1 MGNATDTDIPQEA
14 SEQVESFL
22 DPGVRGRTPDQ
33 MMADVID
40 TYLTNRPGADTSLI
54 EEAYAAAKKA
64 HKGQVRATGD
74 PYIVH
79 PIAVTE
85 ILAGYGMDEATL
97 AAALMHDTVEDTDL
111 TLDGVRARFGDE
123 VALLIDGVTKL
134 DRIKFSS
141 REVAQAATI
150 RKMAVAMAKDIRVLV
165 IKLADRTHNI
175 RTLKP
180 LPQAKQERV
189 ASETLDVYAPLAHRL
204 GMQEIKHEMEET
216 CFGVLYPG
224 PKAELEE
231 SVKRRSPQRAE
242 YIENVIKL
250 VNEEL
255 DRQGIE
261 AVITGRP
268 KHLYSIYRK
277 MVASG
282 LEFADIHDLIGIR
295 IIVDE
300 VKDCYGVLGLI
311 HTMWPPI
318 QGRFKDY
325 IAMPKFNFY
334 QSLHTTVVG
343 PDGKAL
349 EVQIRTKEMHERA
362 EAGIAAHWRYKEGG
376 GSGNDELPVVADIRD
391 LQDDAEDPEEFLE
404 NLKLDLYQDEVFAL
418 TPRGDVKVLPKG
430 ATPVD
435 FAYRVHTDVGHRC
448 AGARVNGRLV
458 PLSTELES
466 GDIVE
471 IITSKAQDAHPS
483 RDWLEFTKS
492 SKAAAKIK
500 AWFSRERRESSFQDG
515 KEATL
520 KALRKHALPVQ
531 GIDDDLGEV
540 ASELGFD
547 GVDSMFMSIGEGRT
561 SPQTIAQRLSRKLKP
576 DAAAEAVQSERLP
589 TPHKRRQR
597 LVGDV
602 IVEGLEDM
610 LVRMAKCCS
619 PVPGDDIVG
628 FVTIGRGVSV
638 HRADCANIGALTST
652 GAERMV
658 DVQWAAEQAGTFF
671 VWIQVEALDRPR
683 LLRDVTAVLSDI
695 GANIHASSSVTGR
708 DRIALLRYEVELSDR
723 DSLEVVLNAI
733 RGVEAVYDAYRL
745 VL

>member
-1 MGNATDTDIPQEA
+1 MHDDAAPETAQQSPF
-14 SEQVESFL
+14 V
-22 DPGVRGRTPDQ
+22 DPAVGGRTPDE
-33 MMADVID
+33 MFDDILENYGASHAAGDVD
-40 TYLTNRPGADTSLI
+40 MLER
-54 EEAYAAAKKA
+54 AYRVAQKQHA
-64 HKGQVRATGD
+64 GQIRATGD

-79 PIAVTE
+79 PLAVTE
-85 ILAGYGMDEATL
+85 ILAGYGLDGASL

-111 TLDGVRARFGDE
+111 TLEGVANEFGDE

-141 REVAQAATI
+141 RELAQAATI

-175 RTLKP
+175 RTLAP
-180 LPQAKQERV
+180 LPQDKQQRV

-216 CFGVLYPG
+216 CFGVLFPG
-224 PKAELEE
+224 PKAEI
-231 SVKRRSPQRAE
+231 SAAVARRSPQRESYLEHVIDDVSKTLADSGIHAE
-242 YIENVIKL
+242 
-250 VNEEL
+250 
-255 DRQGIE
+255 
-261 AVITGRP
+261 ITGRP

-282 LEFADIHDLIGIR
+282 LAFEDIHDLIGIR
-295 IIVDE
+295 IIVNE
-300 VKDCYGVLGLI
+300 VRDCYASLGLV

-334 QSLHTTVVG
+334 QSIHTTVVG
-343 PDGKAL
+343 PGGKAL
-349 EVQIRTKEMHERA
+349 EVQIRTHEMHDRA
-362 EAGIAAHWRYKEGG
+362 EAGIAAHWRYKEGV
-376 GSGNDELPVVADIRD
+376 SGDEDLPGLQEIRD
-391 LQDDAEDPEEFLE
+391 LQEDAEDPKEFLE

-418 TPRGDVKVLPKG
+418 TPRGDVKTLPKG

-448 AGARVNGRLV
+448 SGAKVNGRLV

-483 RDWLEFTKS
+483 RDWLEFVKS
-492 SKAAAKIK
+492 SRATSKIK
-500 AWFSRERRESSFQDG
+500 GWFTRERRESALADG
-515 KEATL
+515 KEAVLTAMRRDGVPIKGTEKEL
-520 KALRKHALPVQ
+520 ARVAA
-531 GIDDDLGEV
+531 DLGFE
-540 ASELGFD
+540 EM
-547 GVDSMFMSIGEGRT
+547 DSLYQSVGENRT
-561 SPQTIAQRLSRKLKP
+561 SPQTVSQRLAWRLKP
-576 DAAAEAVQSERLP
+576 EESAEAVVAERLP
-589 TPHKRRQR
+589 IPHKRRLR
-597 LVGDV
+597 TSGDV

-610 LVRMAKCCS
+610 LVRMAKCCG

-628 FVTIGRGVSV
+628 FVTVGRGVSV
-638 HRADCANIGALTST
+638 HRADCANIGSLTLQ
-652 GAERMV
+652 AERMI
-658 DVQWAAEQAGTFF
+658 DVAWAAEQTGTFF
-671 VWIQVEALDRPR
+671 VWIQVEALDRTK
-683 LLRDVTAVLSDI
+683 LLRDVTAALSDF

-708 DRIALLRYEVELSDR
+708 DRIALLRYEIELSDR
-723 DSLEVVLNAI
+723 EALEFVLGGLRAI
-733 RGVEAVYDAYRL
+733 EGVYDAYRL

>member
-1 MGNATDTDIPQEA
+1 MVDATDTSEA
-14 SEQVESFL
+14 PNAPESFI
-22 DPGVRGRTPDQ
+22 DPAVRGRTPDE
-33 MMADVID
+33 MMADVVV
-40 TYLTNRPGADTSLI
+40 TYIQNHPGADTTLI
-54 EEAYAAAKKA
+54 DEAYVVAKA
-64 HKGQVRATGD
+64 SHASQTRATGD

-85 ILAGYGMDEATL
+85 ILADYGLDEATL
-97 AAALMHDTVEDTDL
+97 AASLMHDTVEDTDL
-111 TLDGVRARFGDE
+111 TLSGVTEQFGDE

-150 RKMAVAMAKDIRVLV
+150 RKMAVAMARDIRVLV

-175 RTLKP
+175 RTLGP
-180 LPQAKQERV
+180 LPQEKQRRV

-216 CFGVLYPG
+216 CFGVLFPG

-231 SVKRRSPQRAE
+231 AVMRRSPQRE
-242 YIENVIKL
+242 SYLEGVTKL
-250 VNEEL
+250 VEEEL
-255 DRQGIE
+255 E
-261 AVITGRP
+261 AANITASISGRP

-277 MVASG
+277 MVSSG
-282 LEFADIHDLIGIR
+282 LEFEDIHDLIGIR

-311 HTMWPPI
+311 HTLWPPI

-343 PDGKAL
+343 PEGKAL
-349 EVQIRTKEMHERA
+349 EVQIRTEEMHERA
-362 EAGIAAHWRYKEGG
+362 EAGIAAHWRYKDEVGDTG
-376 GSGNDELPVVADIRD
+376 ELPVVQEIRAI
-391 LQDDAEDPEEFLE
+391 QEDAEDPEEFLE

-418 TPRGDVKVLPKG
+418 TPKGDVKTLPKG

-471 IITSKAQDAHPS
+471 IITSKAQD
-483 RDWLEFTKS
+483 WLEFVKS
-492 SKAAAKIK
+492 SKAASKIK
-500 AWFSRERRESSFQDG
+500 AWFSRERRDNALHDG
-515 KEATL
+515 KEMATKAFRKASLPLGGNDEAL
-520 KALRKHALPVQ
+520 KTVAS
-531 GIDDDLGEV
+531 DLGFTDLD
-540 ASELGFD
+540 ALY
-547 GVDSMFMSIGEGRT
+547 MSIGEGRT
-561 SPQTIAQRLSRKLKP
+561 SPQTVAQRLSRVLKP
-576 DAAAEAVQSERLP
+576 DETAEAVQAERLP
-589 TPHKRRQR
+589 TPHKRTQR
-597 LVGDV
+597 LAGDV

-638 HRADCANIGALTST
+638 HRADCANIGSLEER

-658 DVQWAAEQAGTFF
+658 DVAWSAEQTGTFF
-671 VWIQVEALDRPR
+671 VWIQVEALDRPG
-683 LLRDVTAVLSDI
+683 LLRDVTAALSDV

-708 DRIALLRYEVELSDR
+708 DRIALLRYEIELSDR
-723 DSLEVVLNAI
+723 EALELVL
-733 RGVEAVYDAYRL
+733 GGLQKVEAVYDAYRL

>member
-1 MGNATDTDIPQEA
+1 
-14 SEQVESFL
+14 
-22 DPGVRGRTPDQ
+22 
-33 MMADVID
+33 MMADVVA
-40 TYLTNRPGADTSLI
+40 TFLENHEGADTTLI
-54 EEAYAAAKKA
+54 DEAYVVAKA
-64 HKGQVRATGD
+64 SHKGQTRATGD

-85 ILAGYGMDEATL
+85 ILAAYGMDEATL
-97 AAALMHDTVEDTDL
+97 AASLMHDTVEDTDL
-111 TLDGVRARFGDE
+111 TLSGVTDQFGDE

-141 REVAQAATI
+141 REIAQAATI
-150 RKMAVAMAKDIRVLV
+150 RKMAVAMARDIRVLV

-175 RTLKP
+175 RTIAP
-180 LPQAKQERV
+180 LPEAKQRRV

-216 CFGVLYPG
+216 CFGVLFPG

-231 SVKRRSPQRAE
+231 AVMRRSPQRE
-242 YIENVIKL
+242 SYVEGVTKL
-250 VNEEL
+250 VEEEL
-255 DRQGIE
+255 DG
-261 AVITGRP
+261 ANITASISGRP

-282 LEFADIHDLIGIR
+282 LEFEDIHDLIGIR
-295 IIVDE
+295 IIVNE

-311 HTMWPPI
+311 HTLWPPI

-343 PDGKAL
+343 PEGKAL
-349 EVQIRTKEMHERA
+349 EVQIRTDEMHERA
-362 EAGIAAHWRYKEGG
+362 EAGIAAHWRYKDGVG
-376 GSGNDELPVVADIRD
+376 DTGELPVVQEIRAI
-391 LQDDAEDPEEFLE
+391 QEDAEDPEEFLE
-404 NLKLDLYQDEVFAL
+404 HLKLDLYQDEVFAL
-418 TPRGDVKVLPKG
+418 TPKGDVKTLPKG

-483 RDWLEFTKS
+483 RDWLEFVKS
-492 SKAAAKIK
+492 SKAASKIK
-500 AWFSRERRESSFQDG
+500 AWFSRERRDSALHDG
-515 KEATL
+515 KESVTR
-520 KALRKHALPVQ
+520 ALRKISLPLASSDQ
-531 GIDDDLGEV
+531 ALGEV
-540 ASELGFD
+540 AADLGFADLD
-547 GVDSMFMSIGEGRT
+547 GLYMSVGEGRT
-561 SPQTIAQRLSRKLKP
+561 SPQTVAQRLSRVLKP
-576 DAAAEAVQSERLP
+576 DESAEAVQAERLP
-589 TPHKRRQR
+589 TPHKRTQR
-597 LVGDV
+597 LAGDV
-602 IVEGLEDM
+602 VVEGLEDM

-619 PVPGDDIVG
+619 PVPGDDIEG

-638 HRADCANIGALTST
+638 HRADCANIGSLAER

-658 DVQWAAEQAGTFF
+658 DVAWAAEQTGTFF

-683 LLRDVTAVLSDI
+683 LLRDVTSALSDV

-708 DRIALLRYEVELSDR
+708 DRIALLRYEIELSDR
-723 DSLEVVLNAI
+723 DALELVLGALQDI
-733 RGVEAVYDAYRL
+733 EAVYDAYRL